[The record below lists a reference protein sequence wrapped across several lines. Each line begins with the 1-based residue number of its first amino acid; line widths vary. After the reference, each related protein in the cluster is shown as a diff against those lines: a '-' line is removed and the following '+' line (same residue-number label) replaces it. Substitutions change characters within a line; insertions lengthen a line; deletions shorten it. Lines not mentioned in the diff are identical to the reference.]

1 VKKLLVAVV
10 LLVLL
15 LTGSWAQGVDRA
27 ELIRDMSGFY
37 GPADYATSALLHYH
51 GNFSDGTFDL
61 ARTAVAAQYCGVQ
74 VVVMTEHLDCINI
87 PRERFTDYLAH
98 SFISNFTGPV
108 INAAYRPLIGAA
120 PKESGDSN
128 YIQACRAMSE
138 ASGVLLVP
146 GIEVTLGG
154 FSDRVYDPDGSGN
167 YVHLLG
173 IGLATPR
180 LNNDLRNYLGVR
192 LEPYKDGEKTLR
204 LDDAQAQVAR
214 MMHDAGLAVVV
225 AHPYLRDKANPGHMY
240 TVYKNKFDDIDG
252 VEFFNST
259 TDEMSMEA
267 MGIIKRD
274 LLMPPFKDLAP
285 TAGADFHGLFL
296 TEAKRWYQIT
306 ILSLSGPVTCR
317 ADRYEAECAMVA
329 EAIRDPRLTVTA
341 LSENCL
347 MSDDSLVDIWQGP
360 KLLVRGQNEKG
371 EPRIAPGQMDFDRA
385 VYIHTT
391 DKAMIRCLP
400 SQMVENLELMD
411 NEPAS
416 HREKRLGPFM
426 MGIDRREVS
435 MNAGDLSLDKLLTLG
450 LGKESPPAAPRRSG
464 VYTGG
469 AIIHTVPLGGNNYF
483 GPPRR

>member
-1 VKKLLVAVV
+1 VKNLLVVVV
-10 LLVLL
+10 LLALS
-15 LTGSWAQGVDRA
+15 LTGPWAQGVDRA
-27 ELIRDMSGFY
+27 ELIKDMSGFY
-37 GPADYATSALLHYH
+37 GPADFATSALIHYH
-51 GNFSDGTFDL
+51 GPFSDGTFSI
-61 ARTAVAAQYCGVQ
+61 ARTAASAQYCGVQ
-74 VVVMTEHLDCINI
+74 VVAMTEHLDCINVS
-87 PRERFTDYLAH
+87 RERFTDYLAH

-120 PKESGDSN
+120 PKESGDDN
-128 YIQACRAMSE
+128 YVRACRAMSE

-173 IGLATPR
+173 IGLTTPR
-180 LNNDLRNYLGVR
+180 LNEDLRRYLGVR
-192 LEPYKDGEKTLR
+192 FEPYGKGEKNLR

-225 AHPYLRDKANPGHMY
+225 AHPYLPDRANPGKMY
-240 TVYKNKFDDIDG
+240 TLYKNRLEDVDG
-252 VEFFNST
+252 VEFFNG
-259 TDEMSMEA
+259 TDDAKSMEA
-267 MGIIKRD
+267 MGFTNRD
-274 LLMPPFKDLAP
+274 SRMAPFKDLAP

-317 ADRYEAECAMVA
+317 ADRFEAECAMVA

-341 LSENCL
+341 LSENCR
-347 MSDDSLVDIWQGP
+347 MSDDMPVDIWQGP
-360 KLLVRGQNEKG
+360 KLLVEGQNEQG
-371 EPRIAPGQMDFDRA
+371 EPRIAPGQVGPDRA
-385 VYIHTT
+385 VYIHAPG
-391 DKAMIRCLP
+391 KSIIRVLP
-400 SQMVENLELMD
+400 SQMLENLQLLEK
-411 NEPAS
+411 EPAS
-416 HREKRLGPFM
+416 HREKRLGPFIA
-426 MGIDRREVS
+426 GIDRREVS

-450 LGKESPPAAPRRSG
+450 LKEEPPAEPYHSG